1 MKLAHAVNLRTFIKP
16 EDDYEADKQ
25 AFLGL
30 IPFSLEDEK
39 VPLQETDAKGF
50 NERQIVILEVQLDKQ
65 RHVKAF
71 LEKLQAELSGAQ
83 KQQLLEQDDRLD
95 DECDFYLRFR
105 KKDLPRLVLTD
116 KGDCVHVRL
125 SIAAFPKKREN
136 AREAV
141 KEIFK

>member
-1 MKLAHAVNLRTFIKP
+1 MKLAHAVNLRVFVKP
-16 EDDYEADKQ
+16 EDDYEKDKE
-25 AFLGL
+25 AFLSL

-39 VPLQETDAKGF
+39 VSLQETKAEGF
-50 NERQIVILEVQLDKQ
+50 NERQIRILELQLDKQ

-71 LEKLQAELSGAQ
+71 LEKLQGELSGAQ

-95 DECDFYLRFR
+95 DNCDFYLRFR
-105 KKDLPRLVLTD
+105 KQDLPKLVLTD

-136 AREAV
+136 ASEAV

>member
-1 MKLAHAVNLRTFIKP
+1 MKLVHAVNLRMFVKP

-30 IPFSLEDEK
+30 VPFPLEDEK
-39 VPLQETDAKGF
+39 VALKETQAQGF
-50 NERQIVILEVQLDKQ
+50 NERSITILEVQLDKQ
-65 RHVKAF
+65 RHVRAF
-71 LEKLQAELSGAQ
+71 LEKLQGELSGAQ

-105 KKDLPRLVLTD
+105 KQDLPKLVLTD
-116 KGDCVHVRL
+116 RGDCVHVRL
-125 SIAAFPKKREN
+125 SIAAFPKKREK
-136 AREAV
+136 ALEAV